1 MKEFKKGYIYSC
13 KGIDYLILNK
23 TKCFITYQEIFH
35 LGRFNEKFHEPKRVK
50 LTTLSD
56 METFYTG
63 TIEVN
68 SLFVNGQAVILGRQV
83 INMSTKKIF
92 YKKDMKDI
100 LLFLKEEGEATLND
114 NYKNCNLTLIAHGST
129 FELKIKDSLNCE
141 YSETFPKADN
151 YEDLHKYV
159 SERFSEWEKE
169 YIQGEA
175 KTLEEVMQERLEQ
188 KKAEEEAQEAKNS
201 EALVNYINSGDEN
214 FYADCLVYYENK
226 KNLSNSLNKLI
237 HTEIENYSKSQLK
250 IAIVLR
256 TVYDKKLYEVQG
268 YKNIYDY
275 ANDEFNIARGTVS
288 NWLMIVNN
296 FCTLNEQTGFYT
308 LDERLKDFSITQL
321 VLLRQLTIEQI
332 EELEIT
338 PDLSTR
344 SLKALIKEKLNIN
357 AIATS
362 VKPDADTSVLP
373 DNPEDEEEL
382 YKEADAIDNAMSEPV
397 EEQETEEEQQE
408 AHEERPTEKVK
419 LRLMFTGG
427 SEMSDTQIVFLNKFL
442 TSQPKNKKL
451 KLVFIEEN

>member
-1 MKEFKKGYIYSC
+1 MREFKKGYIYSC

-50 LTTLSD
+50 FTTLSD

-68 SLFVNGQAVILGRQV
+68 SLIVNGQAVILERQV

-92 YKKDMKDI
+92 YKKNMKDI
-100 LLFLKEEGEATLND
+100 ILFLKEEGEATLND
-114 NYKNCNLTLIAHGST
+114 NYKNCSLTLIAHGST

-141 YSETFPKADN
+141 YSETFPKTDN

-188 KKAEEEAQEAKNS
+188 KKAEEEAQEEKNS
-201 EALVNYINSGDEN
+201 EALINYINSGDEN

-237 HTEIENYSKSQLK
+237 HNEIENYSKSQFK
-250 IAIVLR
+250 IAIVLK

-296 FCTLNEQTGFYT
+296 FCTLNEQTGFYN

-332 EELEIT
+332 EELGIT
-338 PDLSTR
+338 SDLSTR
-344 SLKALIKEKLNIN
+344 NLKALIKEKLNIN

-362 VKPDADTSVLP
+362 VKPDIDASALP

-382 YKEADAIDNAMSEPV
+382 YKEADAMDNAMSKPEEV
-397 EEQETEEEQQE
+397 QKSEESEELQEEQ
-408 AHEERPTEKVK
+408 PTEKVK

-427 SEMSDTQIVFLNKFL
+427 SEMSDTQIEFLNKFL
-442 TSQPKNKKL
+442 TTQPKNKKL

>member
-1 MKEFKKGYIYSC
+1 
-13 KGIDYLILNK
+13 
-23 TKCFITYQEIFH
+23 
-35 LGRFNEKFHEPKRVK
+35 
-50 LTTLSD
+50 
-56 METFYTG
+56 
-63 TIEVN
+63 
-68 SLFVNGQAVILGRQV
+68 
-83 INMSTKKIF
+83 MSTKKIF

-100 LLFLKEEGEATLND
+100 ILFLKEEGEATLND
-114 NYKNCNLTLIAHGST
+114 NYKNCCLTLIAHGST

-141 YSETFPKADN
+141 YSETFPKTDN

-169 YIQGEA
+169 YVQGEA

-188 KKAEEEAQEAKNS
+188 KKAEEEAQEEKNS
-201 EALVNYINSGDEN
+201 EALINYINSGDEN

-237 HTEIENYSKSQLK
+237 HNEIENYSKSQLK
-250 IAIVLR
+250 IAIVLK

-296 FCTLNEQTGFYT
+296 FCTLNEQTGFYN

-332 EELEIT
+332 EELGISS
-338 PDLSTR
+338 DLSTR
-344 SLKALIKEKLNIN
+344 NLKALIKEKLNIN

-362 VKPDADTSVLP
+362 VKPDIDASALP

-382 YKEADAIDNAMSEPV
+382 YKEADAIDNAMSKPEEIQKSEESEEFQKEQ
-397 EEQETEEEQQE
+397 EEQ
-408 AHEERPTEKVK
+408 PTEKVK

-427 SEMSDTQIVFLNKFL
+427 SELSDTQIVFLNKFL
-442 TSQPKNKKL
+442 TTQPKNKKL

>member
-1 MKEFKKGYIYSC
+1 
-13 KGIDYLILNK
+13 
-23 TKCFITYQEIFH
+23 
-35 LGRFNEKFHEPKRVK
+35 
-50 LTTLSD
+50 
-56 METFYTG
+56 
-63 TIEVN
+63 
-68 SLFVNGQAVILGRQV
+68 
-83 INMSTKKIF
+83 MSIKKIF
-92 YKKDMKDI
+92 YKKDYNDI
-100 LLFLKEEGEATLND
+100 MLFYREEGQAVLND
-114 NYKNCNLTLIAHGST
+114 NYKGCRIVLDGHYPTSPRILIY
-129 FELKIKDSLNCE
+129 DSLGDEYEKFLCE
-141 YSETFPKADN
+141 KNALDN
-151 YEDLHKYV
+151 YENLSLCV
-159 SERFSEWEKE
+159 STAFSIFETH

-226 KNLSNSLNKLI
+226 KHLSNSLNKLI
-237 HTEIENYSKSQLK
+237 HAEIENYSKSQIK
-250 IAIVLR
+250 IAIVLK

-296 FCTLNEQTGFYT
+296 FCTLNEQTGFYN

-332 EELEIT
+332 EELGIT

-362 VKPDADTSVLP
+362 VKPDIDTSALP

-382 YKEADAIDNAMSEPV
+382 YKEADALDNTINEPI
-397 EEQETEEEQQE
+397 EEQETEEAQEVQEEQ
-408 AHEERPTEKVK
+408 PTEKVK

-427 SEMSDTQIVFLNKFL
+427 SELSDTQIVFLNKFL

>member
-1 MKEFKKGYIYSC
+1 
-13 KGIDYLILNK
+13 
-23 TKCFITYQEIFH
+23 
-35 LGRFNEKFHEPKRVK
+35 
-50 LTTLSD
+50 
-56 METFYTG
+56 
-63 TIEVN
+63 
-68 SLFVNGQAVILGRQV
+68 
-83 INMSTKKIF
+83 MSKKKIF
-92 YKKDMKDI
+92 YKKDFKDI
-100 LLFLKEEGEATLND
+100 LLFLEEDGLSTLNE
-114 NYKNCNLTLIAHGST
+114 NYKGCILQLEDDGEQYSLFITDMLGNEYKEFFPSTKDYDTLY
-129 FELKIKDSLNCE
+129 KN
-141 YSETFPKADN
+141 
-151 YEDLHKYV
+151 V
-159 SERFSEWEKE
+159 SEHFSAWEKE

-188 KKAEEEAQEAKNS
+188 KKAEEEAQEEKNS
-201 EALVNYINSGDEN
+201 EALINYINSGDEN

-250 IAIVLR
+250 IAIVLK

-296 FCTLNEQTGFYT
+296 FCTLNEQTGFYN

-332 EELEIT
+332 EELGIT
-338 PDLSTR
+338 SDLSTR
-344 SLKALIKEKLNIN
+344 NLKALIKEKLNIN

-362 VKPDADTSVLP
+362 VKPDIDASALP

-382 YKEADAIDNAMSEPV
+382 YKEADAIDNAMSKPEEIQKSEESEELQKV
-397 EEQETEEEQQE
+397 QEEQ
-408 AHEERPTEKVK
+408 PTEKVK

-427 SEMSDTQIVFLNKFL
+427 SELSDTQIVFLNKFL

>member
-1 MKEFKKGYIYSC
+1 
-13 KGIDYLILNK
+13 
-23 TKCFITYQEIFH
+23 
-35 LGRFNEKFHEPKRVK
+35 
-50 LTTLSD
+50 
-56 METFYTG
+56 
-63 TIEVN
+63 
-68 SLFVNGQAVILGRQV
+68 
-83 INMSTKKIF
+83 MSTKKIF

-100 LLFLKEEGEATLND
+100 ILFLKEEGEATLND
-114 NYKNCNLTLIAHGST
+114 NYKNCCLTLIAHGST

-141 YSETFPKADN
+141 YSEIFPKTDN

-188 KKAEEEAQEAKNS
+188 KKAEEEAQEEKNS
-201 EALVNYINSGDEN
+201 EALINYINSGDEN

-237 HTEIENYSKSQLK
+237 HNEIENYSKSQLK
-250 IAIVLR
+250 IAIVLK

-296 FCTLNEQTGFYT
+296 FCTLNEQTGFYN

-332 EELEIT
+332 EELGIT
-338 PDLSTR
+338 SDLSTR
-344 SLKALIKEKLNIN
+344 NLKALIKEKLNIN

-362 VKPDADTSVLP
+362 VKPNIDASALP

-382 YKEADAIDNAMSEPV
+382 YKEADAVDNVMNEPV
-397 EEQETEEEQQE
+397 EEQETEETQKVQEEQ
-408 AHEERPTEKVK
+408 PTEKVK
-419 LRLMFTGG
+419 LRLMFIGG
-427 SEMSDTQIVFLNKFL
+427 SELSDTQIVFLNKFL

>member
-1 MKEFKKGYIYSC
+1 
-13 KGIDYLILNK
+13 
-23 TKCFITYQEIFH
+23 
-35 LGRFNEKFHEPKRVK
+35 
-50 LTTLSD
+50 
-56 METFYTG
+56 
-63 TIEVN
+63 
-68 SLFVNGQAVILGRQV
+68 
-83 INMSTKKIF
+83 MSTKKIF

-100 LLFLKEEGEATLND
+100 ILFLKEEGEATLND
-114 NYKNCNLTLIAHGST
+114 NYKNCCLTLIAHGST

-141 YSETFPKADN
+141 YSETFPKTDN

-159 SERFSEWEKE
+159 FERFSEWEKE

-188 KKAEEEAQEAKNS
+188 KKAEEEAQEEKNS
-201 EALVNYINSGDEN
+201 EALINYINSGDEN

-237 HTEIENYSKSQLK
+237 HNEIENYSKSQLK
-250 IAIVLR
+250 IAIVLK

-296 FCTLNEQTGFYT
+296 FCTSNEQTGFYK

-332 EELEIT
+332 EELGIT
-338 PDLSTR
+338 SDLSTR
-344 SLKALIKEKLNIN
+344 NLKALIKEKLNIN

-362 VKPDADTSVLP
+362 VKPNIDASALP

-382 YKEADAIDNAMSEPV
+382 YKEADALDNVMNEPV
-397 EEQETEEEQQE
+397 EEQETEETQKVQEEQ
-408 AHEERPTEKVK
+408 PTEKVK

-427 SEMSDTQIVFLNKFL
+427 SEMSDTQIEFLNKFL
-442 TSQPKNKKL
+442 TTQPKNKKL

>member
-1 MKEFKKGYIYSC
+1 MF
-13 KGIDYLILNK
+13 
-23 TKCFITYQEIFH
+23 
-35 LGRFNEKFHEPKRVK
+35 
-50 LTTLSD
+50 
-56 METFYTG
+56 
-63 TIEVN
+63 
-68 SLFVNGQAVILGRQV
+68 
-83 INMSTKKIF
+83 
-92 YKKDMKDI
+92 
-100 LLFLKEEGEATLND
+100 EA
-114 NYKNCNLTLIAHGST
+114 K
-129 FELKIKDSLNCE
+129 
-141 YSETFPKADN
+141 
-151 YEDLHKYV
+151 
-159 SERFSEWEKE
+159 

-296 FCTLNEQTGFYT
+296 FCALNEQTGFYN

-344 SLKALIKEKLNIN
+344 NLKALIKEKLNIN

-362 VKPDADTSVLP
+362 VKPDIDASALP

-382 YKEADAIDNAMSEPV
+382 YKEADAIDNAMNEPEEVQKSEES
-397 EEQETEEEQQE
+397 EELQKEQ
-408 AHEERPTEKVK
+408 PTEKVK

-427 SEMSDTQIVFLNKFL
+427 SELSDTQIVFLNKFL

>member
-1 MKEFKKGYIYSC
+1 
-13 KGIDYLILNK
+13 
-23 TKCFITYQEIFH
+23 
-35 LGRFNEKFHEPKRVK
+35 
-50 LTTLSD
+50 
-56 METFYTG
+56 
-63 TIEVN
+63 
-68 SLFVNGQAVILGRQV
+68 
-83 INMSTKKIF
+83 MSTKKIF

-141 YSETFPKADN
+141 YSEAFPKVDN
-151 YEDLHKYV
+151 YEDLHNYV

-188 KKAEEEAQEAKNS
+188 KKAEEEAQEEKNS
-201 EALVNYINSGDEN
+201 EALINYINSGDEN

-237 HTEIENYSKSQLK
+237 HNEIENYSKSQLK

-275 ANDEFNIARGTVS
+275 ANNEFNIARGTVS

-296 FCTLNEQTGFYT
+296 FCTLNDQTGFYN
-308 LDERLKDFSITQL
+308 LDERLKEFSITQL

-332 EELEIT
+332 EELGIT

-344 SLKALIKEKLNIN
+344 NLKALIKEKLNIN

-362 VKPDADTSVLP
+362 VKPNIDASALP

-382 YKEADAIDNAMSEPV
+382 YKEADAVDNVMNEPI
-397 EEQETEEEQQE
+397 EEQETEETQKVQEEQ
-408 AHEERPTEKVK
+408 PTEKVK

-427 SEMSDTQIVFLNKFL
+427 SEMSDTQIEFLNKFL
-442 TSQPKNKKL
+442 VSQPKNKNL